1 MVLDKFSDLLTG
13 LSTSILAP
21 QTPTPYS
28 IFFYPAAS
36 VILLNMSHYVSPLLT
51 PSPTTSQV
59 TQIKSQNSNNGL
71 QDPLLAAWLLT
82 PQAVLTL
89 PLIPALESYW
99 PSSKDPGK
107 LLPQSLRFCCS
118 PCLQYSVFRWLQLD
132 HQSSSNLSSNVTFL
146 VRPSLT
152 TYLKWESHPAN
163 FHPPVS
169 FLFFS

>member
-1 MVLDKFSDLLTG
+1 MSLLC
-13 LSTSILAP
+13 SPPAP
-21 QTPTPYS
+21 QLPKLLRLK
-28 IFFYPAAS
+28 AK
-36 VILLNMSHYVSPLLT
+36 ILTMAYKTLYWLPGSP
-51 PSPTTSQV
+51 
-59 TQIKSQNSNNGL
+59 
-71 QDPLLAAWLLT
+71 T

-169 FLFFS
+169 FLFFHSVYYCLLTNNFTYLLLSVSPY